1 MESQGWRD
9 AVLGGQQAAVSYLE
23 RLRAECG
30 ALVEAG
36 ARKNTTGSMAY
47 PKPRHYSDANFTSP
61 YSRDR
66 VA

>member
-23 RLRAECG
+23 RFRAECG

-36 ARKNTTGSMAY
+36 ARKNTTGQHGISKAA
-47 PKPRHYSDANFTSP
+47 SLQ
-61 YSRDR
+61 
-66 VA
+66 